1 MHNANRVPR
10 VHFWD
15 THVSQ
20 ALTSLSW
27 SWSVTNAFGF
37 KPLKWVPYFQS
48 FLLSVVTGSQKDG
61 REGDWQLTRLSWRW
75 KTKRKGWINCSYA
88 NFSFF
93 SWIARKQNHHIL
105 TYLWAKLSL
114 AHSGSLSCSL
124 WLILVR
130 SVTATLVHSGSIWLS
145 RVIFPFAHY
154 GLSVAGGLGS
164 TWNVRIIVKGGSWR
178 VRC

>member
-114 AHSGSLSCSL
+114 ANSGSPWIKLAPFDSL
-124 WLILVR
+124 WLCLWL
-130 SVTATLVHSGSIWLS
+130 TLSLSLSLIPAHSDSRWLS
-145 RVIFPFAHY
+145 PAHM
-154 GLSVAGGLGS
+154 LLARLGTS
-164 TWNVRIIVKGGSWR
+164 
-178 VRC
+178 